1 MTATQAYAVKYALF
15 PAQMDIFR

>member
-1 MTATQAYAVKYALF
+1 MTATQAYVVKHALF